1 MRSSRSGRRSAVK
14 LGSKT
19 PAASAAA
26 RPGGAGPASASQ
38 GEAGPDPE
46 RSRVSLY
53 DEVTG
58 RIIDELAAG
67 RAPWVKPWGRVG
79 GTGPGL
85 PRNATTGRTYSGVNI
100 LLLWGAVIEHGY
112 GAQGWL
118 TFRQAQKAG
127 GQVRRGERG
136 TSVVFADKF
145 TPKAEQERAARDGD
159 APGAVPFLKRF
170 TVFNV
175 EQCEGLEALSAEPAP
190 LPERQVVPHI
200 EALIAA
206 TGADFRIG
214 GDKAHYVPA
223 LDYVRVPPQPAFPR
237 QIDYYRTAL
246 HELSHWTGHPTR
258 LNRDQTGRF
267 GSKPYGFEELV
278 AELGAAFTCAA
289 LGVVPT
295 VRHADY
301 LGAWLEILRE
311 DNRAIFR
318 AASKASKAADYLLAF
333 RPDQAAGAS
342 VVSGVASEGEGE
354 AEAAPVPRLDAAA
367 EVAA

>member
-1 MRSSRSGRRSAVK
+1 MRSSRKGRQGTVK
-14 LGSKT
+14 LASRT
-19 PAASAAA
+19 SAAASAA
-26 RPGGAGPASASQ
+26 RPGDVAPASASD
-38 GEAGPDPE
+38 GEPAGDAVPEGCEAEPE
-46 RSRVSLY
+46 RSRASLY

-58 RIIDELAAG
+58 RIIGELEAG
-67 RAPWVKPWGRVG
+67 RLPWVKPWGRAGNKVG

-85 PRNATTGRTYSGVNI
+85 PRNAATGRSYSGVNI

-112 GAQGWL
+112 ETQGWL

-136 TSVVFADKF
+136 TTVVFADKF
-145 TPKAEQERAARDGD
+145 TPKAEQERAAREGD

-175 EQCEGLEALSAEPAP
+175 DQCEGLEALAAAPAP
-190 LPERQVVPHI
+190 LPERQIVPHVD
-200 EALIAA
+200 ALIAA
-206 TGADFRIG
+206 TRADFRIG
-214 GDKAHYVPA
+214 GNEAYYAPA
-223 LDYVRVPPQPAFPR
+223 LDYVRVPPQPAFR
-237 QIDYYRTAL
+237 QQIDYYRTAL

-258 LNRDQTGRF
+258 LNRDQSGRF

-278 AELGAAFTCAA
+278 AELSAAFACAA

-301 LGAWLEILRE
+301 LGAWLAILKE

-318 AASKASKAADYLLAF
+318 AASRASKAADYLLAF
-333 RPDQAAGAS
+333 APDRAGDGMDPLAS
-342 VVSGVASEGEGE
+342 
-354 AEAAPVPRLDAAA
+354 APAKDGPS
-367 EVAA
+367 